1 MCLSS
6 RASLESKHDWLLCQ
20 SGHQG
25 KLHGIPSSWFMKE
38 ECIKVCYSA
47 HRLIGKAGVIHS
59 RVSFQEQLPEQH
71 CREGMYP
78 PSLLIPFTAWVP
90 AKVLCQVQGRPRK
103 YRFGDTVLG
112 RLAKGE
118 PKKHRTA
125 FRRFWV
131 ATTHTVPLLRKK
143 KKYHEQQKVI
153 RP

>member
-6 RASLESKHDWLLCQ
+6 RASLESKHDWLLYQ
-20 SGHQG
+20 SGYQG
-25 KLHGIPSSWFMKE
+25 KPNGIPSSWFMKE
-38 ECIKVCYSA
+38 GCIKVCYSA

-118 PKKHRTA
+118 PKKHRAA
-125 FRRFWV
+125 FRRFWGSHYSYCPI
-131 ATTHTVPLLRKK
+131 TEEKK
-143 KKYHEQQKVI
+143 KSTMSNRKL
-153 RP
+153 